1 MYDDDRGVDLD
12 DFMGE
17 SKTRGDGTFEVQGS
31 SHEFTSIDP
40 KINIYHDCDDE
51 LTPCQRKI
59 SIMIPDSYVFSGGNP
74 DEVYDAGTIELSGKF
89 SGEERDCFH

>member
-1 MYDDDRGVDLD
+1 VDLD

-17 SKTRGDGTFEVQGS
+17 TKSRGDGTFELQGS

-51 LTPCQRKI
+51 LTVRNFY
-59 SIMIPDSYVFSGGNP
+59 SY
-74 DEVYDAGTIELSGKF
+74 TK
-89 SGEERDCFH
+89 R